1 MTCVLYK
8 LGGGLLPDVPVL
20 VSSPLSIAS
29 VDYKVSNII
38 PITRCFNDLLLSV
51 VPMFDSS
58 PFASVDNKVSDNILI
73 TRCFNDPVD
82 PF

>member
-1 MTCVLYK
+1 MLDY
-8 LGGGLLPDVPVL
+8 
-20 VSSPLSIAS
+20 SPLSIAS
-29 VDYKVSNII
+29 VDYNKVSNII
-38 PITRCFNDLLLSV
+38 PIIRCFNDFLLSV